1 MKKTIFYLQSIIQ
14 FLVALGAL
22 IAGVLM
28 MIDPSGAVFQ
38 FPPDTLK
45 NTPFDTFLVPGIIL
59 FAINGVG
66 QLIAGILT
74 IRRHPLSPLVG
85 AIFGFGLMIWIFVQ
99 VNMIGG
105 GYTVQYVYFFIGVVE
120 TALAFLLQKIPCEA
134 LNPKPKIQN
143 RG

>member
-1 MKKTIFYLQSIIQ
+1 MAGYYMLNIIQCTIQ
-14 FLVALGAL
+14 FLVSLGAL

-38 FPPDTLK
+38 FPPDTLR
-45 NTPFDTFLVPGIIL
+45 NTPFGNFVVPGIIL
-59 FAINGVG
+59 FTINGIG

-74 IRRHPLSPLVG
+74 IKRHRFSPLVG

-120 TALAFLLQKIPCEA
+120 TALAFLLQKQQR
-134 LNPKPKIQN
+134 LNPKL
-143 RG
+143 